1 MDLHAD
7 DNAKALDSTDSALAA
22 ELTRILETA
31 RKQLEEEFRK
41 RLEPEGIVISAGT
54 PTELDEYV
62 RGEEARWRKV
72 VKENNIKPD

>member
-1 MDLHAD
+1 MIGKV
-7 DNAKALDSTDSALAA
+7 AKT
-22 ELTRILETA
+22 
-31 RKQLEEEFRK
+31 EEFRK

-54 PTELDEYV
+54 PAELDEYV